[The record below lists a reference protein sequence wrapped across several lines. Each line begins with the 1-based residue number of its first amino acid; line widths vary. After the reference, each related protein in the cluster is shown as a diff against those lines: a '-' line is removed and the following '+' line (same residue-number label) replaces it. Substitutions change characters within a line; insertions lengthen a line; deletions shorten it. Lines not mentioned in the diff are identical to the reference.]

1 MILIA
6 LLLAEPQ
13 YRHDMMPGMAMP
25 GMAMPKAPA
34 RKQPAPRAK
43 AVVKKAKPRSA
54 PRRVSGCTA
63 EHAAMGHCRAGKAV
77 QTQGAVAAKDHGGM
91 PGMAMDHGAMPGMAS
106 NPGASACTTEHEAM
120 GHCRM
125 AESPQEQQGKPP
137 VMGHGGMPGMA
148 MDHGTMPGMA
158 SKPGA
163 PVCTPE
169 HEAMGHCRSAVSTQG
184 QDGAATMPGMVMD
197 HSAMPG
203 MAAGQGMVG
212 DAPPPAAPTDRAAD
226 RFYDPAVMAAANAQ
240 MRAEHGGMRFSQ
252 ILFNLAEIQVRDGR
266 EGYRWDGE
274 GWFGGDIHR
283 LVVKTEGE
291 GTFGRSVG
299 AAEVQALY
307 ARAIDPY
314 WNLQAGLRQDVGS
327 GARRTY
333 AVIGIEGLAP
343 YWFDVEGALF
353 LSDKGEVLARA
364 EAWVDQRLTQRAILQ
379 PRLEVNLAAQDV
391 PEQRIAAGVSNIEL
405 GLRLRYEIAREFAPY
420 VGVTWERRYGP
431 AGGSGAALA
440 LGIRTWF

>member
-13 YRHDMMPGMAMP
+13 HQHDMMPGMAMP
-25 GMAMPKAPA
+25 GMVMPKAKASA
-34 RKQPAPRAK
+34 RKQLAPRAK
-43 AVVKKAKPRSA
+43 TIVKKAKPRSA
-54 PRRVSGCTA
+54 PRRISACTP
-63 EHAAMGHCRAGKAV
+63 EHAAMGHCGTGKAA
-77 QTQGAVAAKDHGGM
+77 QGQGAATSTEKHGGM
-91 PGMAMDHGAMPGMAS
+91 PGMAMDHGAMPDMAAKSGM
-106 NPGASACTTEHEAM
+106 SACTAEHEAM
-120 GHCRM
+120 GHCRR
-125 AESPQEQQGKPP
+125 AVSPQGQGGA
-137 VMGHGGMPGMA
+137 VSAMDHATMPGMT

-158 SKPGA
+158 A
-163 PVCTPE
+163 V
-169 HEAMGHCRSAVSTQG
+169 GH
-184 QDGAATMPGMVMD
+184 
-197 HSAMPG
+197 
-203 MAAGQGMVG
+203 
-212 DAPPPAAPTDRAAD
+212 APPPAAPTDRAAD

-266 EGYRWDGE
+266 DGYRWDGE

-291 GTFGRSVG
+291 GTLGGTIG

-420 VGVTWERRYGP
+420 VGVNWERRYGP